1 MVEQLCNYT
10 KNYSILYLK
19 QVNVMVYRLYL
30 NEVLKINE
38 ASIQFKMVKNSNK
51 TNP

>member
-19 QVNVMVYRLYL
+19 QVNFMVCILHL
-30 NEVLKINE
+30 NELLNID
-38 ASIQFKMVKNSNK
+38 
-51 TNP
+51 

>member
-19 QVNVMVYRLYL
+19 QVNVMVCRLYL
-30 NEVLKINE
+30 NEVLKID
-38 ASIQFKMVKNSNK
+38 
-51 TNP
+51 